1 MSCSHSNL
9 IYALLDENKRMVVKF
24 MFIEAL
30 PVWQKGKEKEM
41 NHSMLF
47 KTVILCNGNSGK
59 KYIAKIAASTVYQLF
74 INGKF
79 ITAGPCRAPHGYY
92 RVDEI
97 DITKDLDIGD
107 NVIVILVAGY
117 NINSYYTLNQP
128 SFLQAE
134 IVEETYGIV
143 LAATGSCNPFYSRP
157 YKERVKKTD
166 KYSFQRAFT
175 EVYKLTKDYNNLF
188 TDVAIGNDFLVPTH
202 TEKKN
207 LIERR
212 IPSYIHPEYKVNEV
226 IARGTCLS
234 GEKPEQYLRTRHVA
248 NIGPAQLGYNYDE
261 LEVCLED
268 VAQEFKFMP
277 VMMSEKYEGNDKLKE
292 NEMIVYSLDSERTG
306 FIGANFMVESDTEL
320 YIMFDERINEN
331 NDVAGLSNGCTNVI
345 KLEMEEGSYDFAS
358 FEPYGFKYLKFVCTK
373 GAVEVNN
380 VHVREYICSVPLK
393 SLDEIINND
402 ILQDDKL
409 RSVLESAVNTYRQN
423 AVDIFMDCPTRER
436 AGWLCDSFFTARAE
450 KVLTGENI
458 IEYNFLENF
467 LLPKEFEHLP
477 KGMLPMC
484 YPSDH
489 YDKVFI
495 PNWAMWFVKEL
506 YDFARRSEGDE
517 YAEHLV
523 DQLRDKVY
531 DLLDYFKQFENEYGL
546 LEKLESWVFV
556 EWSRANNFVQDVNY
570 PSNMLY
576 SSTLDAAGKLYN
588 DDKLIEKAERLKKVI
603 LERSFNGEFFVDNE
617 IRKDGVLV
625 STNETSETCQYYA
638 FFMNMATPDT
648 HKELWDKLVNEMG
661 PKRDASKTYPNV
673 YPSNAFIGA
682 VLRLDLLKRYNYYD
696 KLKEEIKDYFYY
708 MAEKTGTLWEN
719 LTPEASCNHGFTSYV
734 VYLLSN
740 NRF

>member
-1 MSCSHSNL
+1 
-9 IYALLDENKRMVVKF
+9 
-24 MFIEAL
+24 MFKEAL

-47 KTVILCNGNSGK
+47 KTVILCNENSGK
-59 KYIAKIAASTVYQLF
+59 KYVVRIAASTVYQLF
-74 INGKF
+74 INGNF
-79 ITAGPCRAPHGYY
+79 ITAGPCRAAHGFY

-97 DITKDLDIGD
+97 DITKNLDLGD
-107 NVIVILVAGY
+107 NVVVILVAGY
-117 NINSYYTLNQP
+117 NINNYYTLNQP

-143 LAATGSCNPFYSRP
+143 LAATGSCNPFYSRH
-157 YKERVKKTD
+157 YKERVKKTN
-166 KYSFQRAFT
+166 KYSFQRTFT
-175 EVYKLTKDYNNLF
+175 EVYKLDRSYKDLF
-188 TDVAIGNDFLVPTH
+188 TDVSIGDDFLVPTH
-202 TEKKN
+202 TDDKK

-212 IPSYIHPEYKVNEV
+212 IPTYNHPECRVNKV
-226 IARGTCLS
+226 IARGTCFF
-234 GEKPEQYLRTRHVA
+234 GVKPKDYLRTRHVA
-248 NIGPAQLGYNYDE
+248 NIGPMQLGYKYEE
-261 LEVCLED
+261 LDVCLED
-268 VAQEFKFMP
+268 VAQEFQFEP
-277 VMMSEKYEGNDKLKE
+277 VKVSEDYEGSDKLSAKE
-292 NEMIVYSLDSERTG
+292 FVVYSLDSERTG
-306 FIGANFMVESDTEL
+306 FIAASFECAEDAEL
-320 YIMFDERINEN
+320 YIMFDERINDH
-331 NDVAGLSNGCTNVI
+331 NDVAGLANGCTNVV
-345 KLEMEEGSYDFAS
+345 KMEMEKGRYDFIS
-358 FEPYGFKYLKFVCTK
+358 FEPYGFKYIKFVCTK
-373 GAVEVNN
+373 GEVEVQN

-393 SLDEIINND
+393 NLEEIID
-402 ILQDDKL
+402 KEILQDEKL
-409 RSVLESAVNTYRQN
+409 GKVLEAATNTFKQN

-450 KVLTGENI
+450 KVLTGENA

-467 LLPKEFEHLP
+467 LLPADFEHLP

-506 YDFARRSEGDE
+506 YDFARRNEDDAKAKE
-517 YAEHLV
+517 LAEKLK
-523 DQLRDKVY
+523 DKVY
-531 DLLDYFKQFENEYGL
+531 ELLNFFEKFENEYGL

-556 EWSRANNFVQDVNY
+556 EWSRANDFVQDVNY

-576 SSTLDAAGKLYN
+576 ASTLENAGRLYN
-588 DDKLIEKAERLKKVI
+588 DYNLIEKARRIKEVI
-603 LERSFNGEFFVDNE
+603 LERAFNGEFFVDNE

-638 FFMNMATPDT
+638 FFMDLATPDT
-648 HKELWDKLVNEMG
+648 HKDLWDKLVYEMG
-661 PKRDASKTYPNV
+661 PKRDSSKTYPNV

-682 VLRLDLLKRYNYYD
+682 VLRLDLLKRYGYTD
-696 KLKEEIKDYFYY
+696 KLKEEITDYFYY

-740 NRF
+740 SKY

>member
-1 MSCSHSNL
+1 
-9 IYALLDENKRMVVKF
+9 
-24 MFIEAL
+24 MFKEAL

-41 NHSMLF
+41 NYSMLF
-47 KTVILCNGNSGK
+47 KTVILCNENSGK
-59 KYIAKIAASTVYQLF
+59 RYVVRIAASTVYQLF

-79 ITAGPCRAPHGYY
+79 ITTGPCRTAHGYY

-97 DITKDLDIGD
+97 DITEDLDLGD
-107 NVIVILVAGY
+107 NVVAILVAGY
-117 NINSYYTLNQP
+117 NINNYYTLNQP

-157 YKERVKKTD
+157 YKERIKKTD
-166 KYSFQRAFT
+166 KYSFQRTFT
-175 EVYKLTKDYNNLF
+175 EVYKLNSNYNMLF
-188 TDVAIGNDFLVPTH
+188 TDVSIGDDFLVPTH
-202 TEKKN
+202 TDSKKF
-207 LIERR
+207 IERR
-212 IPSYIHPEYKVNEV
+212 IPTYTHPECNVDKI
-226 IARGTCLS
+226 IARGTCS
-234 GEKPEQYLRTRHVA
+234 FGEKPKEYLRTRHVA
-248 NIGPAQLGYNYDE
+248 NIGPMQLGYKYDE
-261 LEVCLED
+261 LDVCLED
-268 VAQEFKFMP
+268 VAQEFKFEP
-277 VMMSEKYEGNDKLKE
+277 VKVSEDYEGSDKLFA
-292 NEMIVYSLDSERTG
+292 NDIVVYSLDSERTG
-306 FIGANFMVESDTEL
+306 FIAAGFICKEDADL
-320 YIMFDERINEN
+320 YIMFDERINEH
-331 NDVAGLSNGCTNVI
+331 NDVEGLANGCTNVI
-345 KLEMEEGSYDFAS
+345 KIEMEKGSYDFIS
-358 FEPYGFKYLKFVCTK
+358 FESYGFKYIKFVCTK
-373 GAVEVNN
+373 GEVEVRN
-380 VHVREYICSVPLK
+380 VKVREYICSVPLMC
-393 SLDEIINND
+393 LEEFIDND
-402 ILQDDKL
+402 ILQDEKL
-409 RSVLESAVNTYRQN
+409 RKVLESAVNTYKQN

-450 KVLTGENI
+450 KVFTGENA

-467 LLPKEFEHLP
+467 LLPEKFEHLP

-506 YDFARRSEGDE
+506 YDFVKRNEDNENAKEL
-517 YAEHLV
+517 AEKLK
-523 DQLRDKVY
+523 DRVY
-531 DLLDYFKQFENEYGL
+531 ELLDYFKKFENEYGL

-556 EWSRANNFVQDVNY
+556 EWSRANDFVQDVNY

-576 SSTLDAAGKLYN
+576 SSTLENAGRLYN
-588 DDKLIEKAERLKKVI
+588 DDKLIEKAEKIKEVI

-638 FFMNMATPDT
+638 FFMDIATPDT
-648 HKELWDKLVNEMG
+648 HKALWGKLVDEMG

-682 VLRLDLLKRYNYYD
+682 VLRLDLLKRFGYTD

-734 VYLLSN
+734 AYLLSN
-740 NRF
+740 KKY